1 MSIRVDLRVL
11 RYCWPP
17 NNSCCVLAVIQ
28 FDPVVEQRRVSSFF
42 SSDHHSA
49 GSLESFFWADRDR
62 GHVLAL
68 LQVRAQ
74 QLEGLFASCKD
85 SLAAMHETMYP
96 LDAQPEK
103 LYLLIRQLAN
113 RYAIE
118 GHVAAMRIAGVE
130 SALSMLRIYIPDADL
145 NVLSGPLPPSPSG
158 GDWQMEPIY
167 REVHGLAVLITRRF
181 SYEDARLRM
190 LRREE
195 QAAEEE
201 HRRAH
206 S

>member
-1 MSIRVDLRVL
+1 MV
-11 RYCWPP
+11 
-17 NNSCCVLAVIQ
+17 VIQ
-28 FDPVVEQRRVSSFF
+28 FDPVVEQRRISSFL

-49 GSLESFFWADRDR
+49 GSLESSFWADRDR

-74 QLEGLFASCKD
+74 QLEGFFTSCQAS
-85 SLAAMHETMYP
+85 LTAVYEAMYP

-103 LYLLIRQLAN
+103 LYQLICKLAD
-113 RYAIE
+113 RDAVE
-118 GHVAAMRIAGVE
+118 GCVTAMRVAGAE
-130 SALSMLRIYIPDADL
+130 SALSMIRIYLPDADL
-145 NVLSGPLPPSPSG
+145 RVLSNPLPPSPSG

-167 REVHGLAVLITRRF
+167 REVHDLAVLITRRF

-190 LRREE
+190 LRREK

-201 HRRAH
+201 NRRTRA
-206 S
+206 